1 MAAAVKTKTKSSKVS
16 TDANIVI
23 DLGNSETRVIV
34 QSGSE
39 QRMVTLPNR
48 FAEVESIEVVPKN
61 YHAAEDHEDRTYT
74 FEVEGHTYTAG
85 RFPDM
90 EMSDREERP
99 SSLEKK
105 HESHLTDLMLN
116 MAFSAAYEELAEIH
130 DTKEANLDIEW
141 NVVVLVSPSDI
152 DYGQE
157 DMIEKVRGIK
167 KLQFH
172 LPEREQE
179 IVVSKVLVLPESFCS
194 FLGVMFTQSGRPR
207 KEYAEL
213 NETTTLI
220 IDIGAG
226 TTDFCLIRDGEAID
240 QMKDSV
246 TVGGNNVVQLVR
258 KDLRHQGMIFTE
270 QEIQK
275 AIISGV
281 VKDGSKE
288 ISIVEELNRA
298 KESVSRSIISAI
310 RDYFEFSSYPI
321 RSIENLLV
329 VGGGALNTVEG
340 AKPVAEFLV
349 QYMHSLSPNVELVQL
364 PTEKVKTSDGET
376 VKAPV
381 SPRHLNVLGAA
392 VLARQQF

>member
-1 MAAAVKTKTKSSKVS
+1 MAATTKTKTKNQKVS
-16 TDANIVI
+16 TIANIVI

-48 FAEVESIEVVPKN
+48 FAQIESVEVIPKN
-61 YHAAEDHEDRTYT
+61 YHEAENHEDRTYT
-74 FEVEGHTYTAG
+74 FEVEGHTFTAG
-85 RFPDM
+85 RFPDV
-90 EMSDREERP
+90 ELSDREERP

-116 MAFSAAYEELAEIH
+116 MAFSAAYEEMAEIH
-130 DTKEANLDIEW
+130 GADEDNLDVEW

-157 DMIEKVRGIK
+157 DMIEKVRNVK
-167 KLQFH
+167 KLQFV
-172 LPEREQE
+172 LPDREKS
-179 IVVSKVLVLPESFCS
+179 IDVAKVLVLPESFCS

-275 AIISGV
+275 AITTGV

-288 ISIVEELNRA
+288 ISIVDELNNA

-310 RDYFEFSSYPI
+310 RDYFEFSSYPT

-340 AKPVAEFLV
+340 AKPVADFLIE
-349 QYMHSLSPNVELVQL
+349 YMHTLSPNVELVQL
-364 PTEKVKTSDGET
+364 PTEKIKNADGDT
-376 VKAPV
+376 IKAPV